1 MATSTPLGPLPP
13 VTARW
18 VETPGGTPSLVW
30 RQYLLSVDH
39 ALRSPLLNFAN
50 DAAAA
55 TGGIQIGQLYQTGGT
70 VKVRVT

>member
-1 MATSTPLGPLPP
+1 MATPTPLGPLPLI
-13 VTARW
+13 TARW

-30 RQYLLSVDH
+30 RQYLLSVDR
-39 ALRSPLLNFAN
+39 ALRAPLLNFAN

-55 TGGIQIGQLYQTGGT
+55 TGGIAIGQMYQTAGT